1 MAKVKW
7 DARSDYEY
15 INNYKI
21 LQRVFAKNKVEKVRV
36 SPLWLV
42 SCGFLPAARA
52 SPSIAPIGRR
62 GGLLR
67 DPT

>member
-21 LQRVFAKNKVEKVRV
+21 LQRVFQKNKVEKVRV
-36 SPLWLV
+36 APGDWFGAPVCAWRGVDGVCGLV
-42 SCGFLPAARA
+42 
-52 SPSIAPIGRR
+52 
-62 GGLLR
+62 
-67 DPT
+67 